1 MNIRGVF
8 LKAVTASIASAAML
22 MLLTGCS
29 STGPMPGFIY
39 TNVTYPLTWDLDA
52 TPVPQEVPR
61 DAKIIEVREPFSGL
75 GINARLNANAIGEIA
90 RTHGLKT
97 LYFADQERFS
107 ILGIWTSH
115 KVILYGR

>member
-1 MNIRGVF
+1 MKNRRLF
-8 LKAVTASIASAAML
+8 RKAGTILAASAAML
-22 MLLTGCS
+22 ILLTGCS
-29 STGPMPGFIY
+29 SSGPLPGFIY
-39 TNVTYPLTWDLDA
+39 AHVTYPLTRDLNV
-52 TPVPQEVPR
+52 TPVPKTLPR
-61 DAKIIEVREPFSGL
+61 EAKIIEVREPISGL

-90 RTHGLKT
+90 RAHGIKT

>member
-1 MNIRGVF
+1 MNIRCLF
-8 LKAVTASIASAAML
+8 LKAVTALALSAAML
-22 MLLTGCS
+22 ILCTGCS
-29 STGPMPGFIY
+29 STGPLPGFIY
-39 TNVTYPLTWDLDA
+39 TNVTYPLTLDLDA
-52 TPVPQEVPR
+52 TPVPQNMPR

>member
-1 MNIRGVF
+1 VS
-8 LKAVTASIASAAML
+8 TAILILFS
-22 MLLTGCS
+22 GCS
-29 STGPMPGFIY
+29 SSGPLPGFIY
-39 TNVTYPLTWDLDA
+39 TNITYPLTWDLNE
-52 TPVPQEVPR
+52 TPVPRDVPR

-90 RTHGLKT
+90 RANGLKT

>member
-1 MNIRGVF
+1 MKIWSLSIKVAKD
-8 LKAVTASIASAAML
+8 LAVSAAIL
-22 MLLTGCS
+22 IFLTGCS

-39 TNVTYPLTWDLDA
+39 THVTYPLTADLNA
-52 TPVPQEVPR
+52 TAVPQTPPR
-61 DAKIIEVREPFSGL
+61 DAKIIEVREPISGL

-90 RTHGLKT
+90 RAHGIKT

>member
-8 LKAVTASIASAAML
+8 LKAATASFVSAAIMIL
-22 MLLTGCS
+22 FSGCS
-29 STGPMPGFIY
+29 SSGPLPGFLY
-39 TNVTYPLTWDLDA
+39 TNLTYPLTWDLDA
-52 TPVPQEVPR
+52 TPMPQEMPQ
-61 DAKIIEVREPFSGL
+61 DAKIIEIREPFSGL

-90 RTHGLKT
+90 RANGLKT